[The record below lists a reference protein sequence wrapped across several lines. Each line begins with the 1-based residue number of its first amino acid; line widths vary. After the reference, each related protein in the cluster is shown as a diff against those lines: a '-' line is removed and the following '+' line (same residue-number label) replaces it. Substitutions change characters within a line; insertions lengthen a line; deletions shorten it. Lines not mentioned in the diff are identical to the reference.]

1 MFFQQFL
8 VRVRKLFPDH
18 DTGLRGPG
26 QVPGDD
32 NETRVL
38 HHWVPRHNYRPQIIS
53 SSHTSQNNQPLNTIN
68 NPDQQTTV
76 NLCLSR
82 TTQSYRVASAFIQF
96 ERKLFPFLYLT
107 LHNYTIILASIFHLG
122 AIITQVSFHL
132 YGSSLE
138 SQGSKV
144 KWRGSRPGM
153 NYSNLTISGQVILG
167 YKSSDSSLHFPDFQW
182 NVATLSM

>member
-18 DTGLRGPG
+18 DTGHRGPG

-96 ERKLFPFLYLT
+96 ERKLFPFLFIPNFAQ
-107 LHNYTIILASIFHLG
+107 LHNYTGLNFPLG
-122 AIITQVSFHL
+122 GNYNTGQFSPLRIHSRVSRI
-132 YGSSLE
+132 E
-138 SQGSKV
+138 SEV
-144 KWRGSRPGM
+144 KGFAAGDELQQFNNFR
-153 NYSNLTISGQVILG
+153 SGYTGI
-167 YKSSDSSLHFPDFQW
+167 
-182 NVATLSM
+182 